1 MNIVERAKAPTPKF
15 FKILRS
21 IGLVLLGI
29 SGSIVAA
36 PVLLPAA
43 VVTVAGYVAVAGGVI
58 SAISQIT
65 VDDKAKKEIEN
76 LPEGE
81 LQGKLATLPKVVG
94 LDSTIN
100 EDGDTLIDLVI
111 NENADKPDAGFST
124 DDMLKKKLSD
134 IMSVLDSREKVIVE
148 DYFGI
153 SGSPRTLEEIGQDF
167 NLTKERVR
175 QIKEKA
181 LRKLR
186 NESSVLFDYL

>member
-65 VDDKAKKEIEN
+65 VDTETLKQV
-76 LPEGE
+76 
-81 LQGKLATLPKVVG
+81 QGKNLNKAR
-94 LDSTIN
+94 
-100 EDGDTLIDLVI
+100 DG
-111 NENADKPDAGFST
+111 N
-124 DDMLKKKLSD
+124 
-134 IMSVLDSREKVIVE
+134 
-148 DYFGI
+148 
-153 SGSPRTLEEIGQDF
+153 
-167 NLTKERVR
+167 
-175 QIKEKA
+175 
-181 LRKLR
+181 
-186 NESSVLFDYL
+186 